1 MVYLS
6 TKKFLNNSIK
16 HIRSVGFF
24 LVGVFFL
31 FFLIGSYSEPIVVEV
46 KKAAIPKGNSTK
58 QSKLGSPLK
67 KQADLTS
74 QKVELPPKPIKTGG
88 QEKILL
94 IGDSQLEAMRNPFYN
109 YVTVNNHKLVAT
121 VLWYGSSSK
130 QWANTDT
137 LSYYIKKY
145 QPTMV
150 VLVLGL
156 NELFVND
163 FDQRR
168 NNLQKI
174 KKQLTK
180 AGLNHYWIGPA
191 AWKKDLG
198 ITEIMQEEW
207 GNKFYPSHKLIL
219 GRAKDNRHPSNDAA
233 WVWMKAVAKET
244 SKTGV
249 LNLSKPITKKEK
261 PKSSPFI
268 LLKVPK

>member
-1 MVYLS
+1 MNNNV
-6 TKKFLNNSIK
+6 KNIRFIGAFLL
-16 HIRSVGFF
+16 G
-24 LVGVFFL
+24 LFFL
-31 FFLIGSYSEPIVVEV
+31 FFVIGSYSDSIVIDIRKASIPTEKNT
-46 KKAAIPKGNSTK
+46 KKNEEMPSSI
-58 QSKLGSPLK
+58 K
-67 KQADLTS
+67 KTPS
-74 QKVELPPKPIKTGG
+74 SNQKVEDPPKQIKTGG

-94 IGDSQLEAMRNPFYN
+94 VGDSQLESMRTPFYN
-109 YVTVNNHKLVAT
+109 YVTINKHTLAAT

-145 QPTMV
+145 NPTMV

-168 NNLQKI
+168 KNLQKI
-174 KKQLTK
+174 KNQLLK
-180 AGLNHYWIGPA
+180 AGINHYWIGPA
-191 AWKKDLG
+191 AWKKDSG

-207 GNKFYPSHKLIL
+207 GDKFYPSHKLVL

-244 SKTGV
+244 TKTSV
-249 LNLSKPITKKEK
+249 LNLPSPVGKKENVEN
-261 PKSSPFI
+261 SPFI

>member
-1 MVYLS
+1 VVCYS
-6 TKKFLNNSIK
+6 AKKFLNTSIK
-16 HIRSVGFF
+16 NIRFVGAF

-31 FFLIGSYSEPIVVEV
+31 FFLIGSYSDPIVIDLRKASIPKEKNTKKNELAPSKL
-46 KKAAIPKGNSTK
+46 KKAPS
-58 QSKLGSPLK
+58 
-67 KQADLTS
+67 TS
-74 QKVELPPKPIKTGG
+74 QKVEAPSKPIKTGG

-94 IGDSQLEAMRNPFYN
+94 VGDSQLEAMRNPFYN
-109 YVTVNNHKLVAT
+109 YVTINKHTLAAT

-137 LSYYIKKY
+137 LNYYIKKY
-145 QPTMV
+145 NPTMV

-168 NNLQKI
+168 KNLQKI
-174 KKQLTK
+174 KNQLTK
-180 AGLNHYWIGPA
+180 AGINHYWIGPA

-198 ITEIMQEEW
+198 ITGIMQEEW
-207 GNKFYPSHKLIL
+207 GNKFYPSHKLVL

-233 WVWMKAVAKET
+233 WVWMSAVAKET
-244 SKTGV
+244 TKSGV
-249 LNLSKPITKKEK
+249 LNLPVPISKKEK
-261 PKSSPFI
+261 PKNSPFI